1 MQCFS
6 IKRWRIDSFR
16 LTICVIIIAIIS
28 LPRLVAK
35 FSLATWI
42 AMSRIYWCCSSARQT
57 KMTDKDQRLILWF
70 DQIDNADVALV
81 GGKNASLG
89 EMYSRLTS
97 RGIRVHNGFAV
108 TALAYQKFIENNRLT
123 EFIDQ
128 TLKDLDTGN
137 LAALQ
142 KCGAAIRN
150 AIAAAELPG
159 DLIEQLGQA
168 YRDLSNAYHLS
179 EADVA
184 VRSSATAED
193 LPGASFAGEHETYLN
208 VVGEEMLVKA
218 VKLAM
223 ASLFNDR
230 AISYRVDKGFE
241 HSKVALSVGVQKMVR
256 AD

>member
-1 MQCFS
+1 MAVIILRKLARSVMQCFS

-97 RGIRVHNGFAV
+97 RGIRVPNG
-108 TALAYQKFIENNRLT
+108 
-123 EFIDQ
+123 
-128 TLKDLDTGN
+128 
-137 LAALQ
+137 
-142 KCGAAIRN
+142 
-150 AIAAAELPG
+150 
-159 DLIEQLGQA
+159 
-168 YRDLSNAYHLS
+168 
-179 EADVA
+179 
-184 VRSSATAED
+184 
-193 LPGASFAGEHETYLN
+193 
-208 VVGEEMLVKA
+208 
-218 VKLAM
+218 
-223 ASLFNDR
+223 
-230 AISYRVDKGFE
+230 
-241 HSKVALSVGVQKMVR
+241 
-256 AD
+256 